1 MIYKEKLYILKY
13 KQMYALIKKYD
24 RILSHLHDEKYESIK
39 IIKNYV
45 INFIIDV
52 EFINIKS
59 NFSTQ
64 LKFVKRNKK
73 AIFNQLKTE
82 NENVLNVIIVNDNKK
97 IISKFKFIH

>member
-1 MIYKEKLYILKY
+1 
-13 KQMYALIKKYD
+13 MYALIKKYD
-24 RILSHLHDEKYESIK
+24 RILSHLHDGKYESIK

-45 INFIIDV
+45 IDFIIDV

-73 AIFNQLKTE
+73 AIFDQLKIK
-82 NENVLNVIIVNDNKK
+82 NENVLNVIIVNDSKK
-97 IISKFKFIH
+97 IVSKFKFIH